1 MNEHPTGIIRK
12 TDYKIIVAID
22 VLMALTLSLILY
34 RLHRMDLDWSYF
46 APNRVYS
53 LQIVQTFNGHG
64 EPVSLTSFLP
74 KTDDRQRILIE
85 DSLPIGLQYQ
95 SYEEEGNRLGKWR
108 ADELNGEMRAVYGA
122 QVCTEAVRYEIDP
135 EIRIEDVQVA
145 PTDTAVQPTDVIQSE
160 AEEIRSL
167 ADSLMPQDHRLLGYL
182 QKTFNYV
189 EKLGFKAFKG
199 TTDALTAVRL
209 GEASCNGKSRL
220 LVALLRARRIPAR
233 LVGGLVMTAGTK
245 RTSHQWVEVLVG
257 GRWVP
262 MDPTNHHFAEI
273 PEHYLTVYRGDRVFF
288 KHSADIGFKYEFSFQ
303 KKMVPP
309 QEIDESKQ
317 VFGFFAVFKKMGI
330 PLEFLKSIIM
340 IPLGAVIVIIFR
352 NVIGLRTFGTFLP
365 VLIAVACRN
374 TGAFWGLLGFT
385 VIIAVVSLLRHLI
398 SKLQLLHSPQLGV
411 LLTAVIGLL
420 LGASALGASFDTAS
434 LAKISLFPVVI
445 IAITSERFAIVEIEE
460 GRLTAWKIMAES
472 LLVISVCYLVI
483 NSLSLQI
490 LMLGFPEL
498 LFFVAAL
505 NIWIGRW
512 VGLRASEWIRFKWFF
527 QRELHPQGGAV

>member
-1 MNEHPTGIIRK
+1 MKEHPTGVIRRTDHKVIIAVGAL
-12 TDYKIIVAID
+12 IV
-22 VLMALTLSLILY
+22 LTISLILY
-34 RLHRMDLDWSYF
+34 RLQRMDLDWSYF

-53 LQIVQTFNGHG
+53 LQIEQTFSGHG
-64 EPVSLTSFLP
+64 DTVSLASFLP
-74 KTDDRQRILIE
+74 ETDDRQRILTE
-85 DSLPIGLQYQ
+85 DNLSDGLQFQ
-95 SYEEEGNRLGKWR
+95 SYEEEGNRVGKWH
-108 ADELNGEMRAVYGA
+108 AEELNGEMRVLYNARVR
-122 QVCTEAVRYEIDP
+122 TSPMRYEIDP
-135 EIRIEDVQVA
+135 KIRIEDVQVSRENA
-145 PTDTAVQPTDVIQSE
+145 DVQPTEVIQSE
-160 AEEIRSL
+160 SEEIRSL
-167 ADSLMPQDHRLLGYL
+167 AESLMPKNHRLLGYL
-182 QKTFNYV
+182 KNIFGYV

-199 TTDALTAVRL
+199 TTDALTAFRL

-233 LVGGLVMTAGTK
+233 LVGGLVMTVGTK

-273 PEHYLTVYRGDRVFF
+273 PEYYLTVYRGDRVFF

-330 PLEFLKSIIM
+330 PLDFLKSIIM
-340 IPLGAVIVIIFR
+340 IPLGAVIVVIFR

-374 TGAFWGLLGFT
+374 TGIFWGLLGFT

-420 LGASALGASFDTAS
+420 LGASALGATFDTIS
-434 LAKISLFPVVI
+434 LAKMSLFPVVI
-445 IAITSERFAIVEIEE
+445 IAITSERFAVMEIEE
-460 GRLTAWKIMAES
+460 GRLAAWKILAES
-472 LLVISVCYLVI
+472 LAVVSVCYLVM

-512 VGLRASEWIRFKWFF
+512 VGLRASEWVRFKWFF
-527 QRELHPQGGAV
+527 NKELRMQGGAA